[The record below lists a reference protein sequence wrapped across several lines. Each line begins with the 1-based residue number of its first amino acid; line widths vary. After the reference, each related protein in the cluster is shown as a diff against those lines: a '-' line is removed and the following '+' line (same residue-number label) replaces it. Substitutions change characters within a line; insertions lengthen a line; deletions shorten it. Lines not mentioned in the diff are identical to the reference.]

1 MGYTHTIRLKLS
13 FLVKINDTISFE
25 TTQSETNKFK
35 ISKND
40 GN

>member
-1 MGYTHTIRLKLS
+1 MEYTHIRLNLS
-13 FLVKINDTISFE
+13 FLVKINDAISFE
-25 TTQSETNKFK
+25 TTQSVVNKFK